1 MITDMHPDERLHK
14 LEDLIMDIM
23 EKVGIK
29 ILSEPWLARLKEQG
43 FKIQEDRI
51 IFHREQVQDALSR
64 APATFDLK
72 ALNPVHDLTIG
83 RGPSKV
89 APGYG
94 CSSVMDASGNIRD
107 ALFSDHLELLKLVH
121 ASPELSLNGGILA
134 QPSDVPAA
142 GSHLAMHYAS
152 LVYSDKCLMGMPG
165 SFDQVTDL
173 MDLTAIRLGGADVLA
188 AAPRL
193 ITMVSPISPLQID
206 EMTLASIEAA
216 VRFNQPVM
224 ASSGVAAGTTGPID
238 LASNIA
244 MAAAECLA
252 VICIVQA
259 FNPGNPVI
267 FGIQCYGADM
277 KSGNISIGS
286 PAYALQAKYCAALA
300 KSWGIPSRCGG
311 TTNDAKSLS
320 AQAGYE
326 SMLSM
331 FTAMENQVSVIVHG
345 AGILDSFA
353 GISVEKFIMDLEIIR
368 MNRFYLDDLDVG
380 DDALNLDL
388 ISEVGPGGLF
398 LTSMDTMKKCRTHI
412 WNPEVALRGSLGGM
426 TPSDKL
432 LDNITR
438 TRDRL
443 LADYVMPE
451 TDPEILD
458 RMNRFMTDKGVD
470 MAIFESPVCHA

>member
-1 MITDMHPDERLHK
+1 MHPEKRLHR
-14 LEDLIMDIM
+14 LENLAMEIM
-23 EKVGIK
+23 EAVGIR
-29 ILSEPWLARLKEQG
+29 ILSDSWLARLRKLG
-43 FKIQEDRI
+43 FTTRGNRI
-51 IFHREQVQDALSR
+51 FFGREQVRESLAL
-64 APATFDLK
+64 APEAFGLK
-72 ALNPVHDLTIG
+72 ALNPAHDLVVG
-83 RGPSKV
+83 KGPSKV

-94 CSSVMDASGNIRD
+94 CASVMDAAGNTRD
-107 ALFSDHLELLKLVH
+107 ALLRDHLELVKLVQ

-142 GSHLAMHYAS
+142 VSHLAMHYAS

-165 SFDQVTDL
+165 AFHQVTDL
-173 MDLTAIRLGGADVLA
+173 MELTAICLGGRDLLA

-206 EMTLASIEAA
+206 ETTLASVEAA

-238 LASNIA
+238 LAANIA

-252 VICIVQA
+252 VICIAQA
-259 FNPGNPVI
+259 LNPGNPVI
-267 FGIQCYGADM
+267 FGLQCYGSDM
-277 KSGNISIGS
+277 TSGNISIGS

-300 KSWGIPSRCGG
+300 KRWGIPSRCGG
-311 TTNDAKSLS
+311 ATSDAKSLS

-368 MNRFYLDDLDVG
+368 MGRFYLADLDVS
-380 DDALNLDL
+380 DDALNLEL
-388 ISEVGPGGLF
+388 IREVGPGGLF
-398 LTSMDTMKKCRTHI
+398 LTSEDTMKKCRTHT
-412 WNPEVALRGSLGGM
+412 WNPGVAVRGGLGGLS
-426 TPSDKL
+426 PSEKL
-432 LDNITR
+432 LDNISQTR
-438 TRDRL
+438 KQL
-443 LADYVMPE
+443 LADYVRPE

-458 RMNRFMTDKGVD
+458 RMNRFMADKGVD
-470 MAIFESPVCHA
+470 MAIFESLVRHS